1 MNDLLKKEVSG
12 FFINPRSSTPA
23 AGTRSSARCC
33 EECKAKAKHL
43 KELEET
49 LSVKEFLMMRA
60 IEEAQSEEQERNELA
75 GKLVKA
81 EAIAAEL
88 RERIATDDS
97 NKRQQ
102 QQAFMAQ
109 IAAKQQETERKLEA
123 ALEHLE
129 KAKADIVAVTQNRDA
144 TIAKLLLDLAT
155 LQKDLDDKEEVI
167 RVMLLRASIEREEKE
182 ELAREVSQS
191 KALRKQAESEKERWK
206 RLADERGRCTSS
218 SSSSSGS
225 GSSGKQDAA
234 VRPSRRSLGSRTDL
248 DKLVDLRKAHAEE
261 LQSMRSLY
269 GRQIEALDSEIEM
282 YKTKILQLE
291 EVVVE
296 LQHTDV
302 QEQERKR
309 PERQCPAELAKQ
321 LPEPHAG
328 SSTPVQRSWRASN
341 FEEPMKDPAFKEWLE
356 VVKGRHTAHLE
367 DRHWHEVQAFE
378 RQMRVK
384 DEKIGVFRSQLLAME
399 AETKKL
405 KSELETLRGQ
415 SSTKDKCRSEVTDE
429 KNDQTTFSMNKCV
442 RSLDGDYG
450 PNVVVNTEVSS
461 DVKLEQD
468 MVEFLNLEIAG
479 AMKKLEEKDME
490 HQANLLK
497 MAENAEAELRQ
508 KDIQLAVVEAELCQM
523 QKRFEERS
531 SGLKASTG
539 ICQEKII
546 MTKNNHDQE
555 SLLEKVQFS
564 STGGQNQTQPN
575 GDSENKAEGL
585 VHPPAATFNSHRLRS
600 ADSLLEEEKAMIL
613 SPADVATNDILH
625 LQDHNVLSDDKET
638 TGSPLQVVGLEK
650 VGKTNIVPAELS
662 DTVLIEKHPK
672 SFSRLH
678 KKTILAA
685 DLQTKGGKSLTKQPS
700 SPFRAADHFP
710 TSRKKMYSPSL
721 VQV

>member
-1 MNDLLKKEVSG
+1 MESPEVEVSTTEIELYDCCKPLEIMSPAAMDHDLTPGRRNLMNKYLSLKENEPWPLLAEYFGVALAFAALGALIRGLKYGSQGSSTEAAESVKLSLKLQRVALQAMLKGAMERLQCLAQNAQDLKQRLKESTDARTEERTAWEIDKTNLLQKIADAKMDVAEMKRRREEDAKANEKVVQIYASQEQNWRSESKKLRHEIDLLRNDLLKKEVSG
-12 FFINPRSSTPA
+12 FFINPRSLTPA

-49 LSVKEFLMMRA
+49 LSEKEFLMMRA

-109 IAAKQQETERKLEA
+109 IAAKHQETERKLEA

-182 ELAREVSQS
+182 ELAREVSHS

-321 LPEPHAG
+321 LPEPHAE

-341 FEEPMKDPAFKEWLE
+341 FE
-356 VVKGRHTAHLE
+356 GN
-367 DRHWHEVQAFE
+367 
-378 RQMRVK
+378 MRP
-384 DEKIGVFRSQLLAME
+384 ISL
-399 AETKKL
+399 
-405 KSELETLRGQ
+405 
-415 SSTKDKCRSEVTDE
+415 SSFAC
-429 KNDQTTFSMNKCV
+429 
-442 RSLDGDYG
+442 
-450 PNVVVNTEVSS
+450 
-461 DVKLEQD
+461 
-468 MVEFLNLEIAG
+468 
-479 AMKKLEEKDME
+479 
-490 HQANLLK
+490 
-497 MAENAEAELRQ
+497 
-508 KDIQLAVVEAELCQM
+508 
-523 QKRFEERS
+523 
-531 SGLKASTG
+531 
-539 ICQEKII
+539 
-546 MTKNNHDQE
+546 
-555 SLLEKVQFS
+555 FS
-564 STGGQNQTQPN
+564 S
-575 GDSENKAEGL
+575 
-585 VHPPAATFNSHRLRS
+585 
-600 ADSLLEEEKAMIL
+600 
-613 SPADVATNDILH
+613 
-625 LQDHNVLSDDKET
+625 VLSAL
-638 TGSPLQVVGLEK
+638 S
-650 VGKTNIVPAELS
+650 IVLDA
-662 DTVLIEKHPK
+662 V
-672 SFSRLH
+672 
-678 KKTILAA
+678 
-685 DLQTKGGKSLTKQPS
+685 
-700 SPFRAADHFP
+700 
-710 TSRKKMYSPSL
+710 
-721 VQV
+721 

>member
-1 MNDLLKKEVSG
+1 LRNDLLKKEVSG
-12 FFINPRSSTPA
+12 FFINPRSLTPA

-49 LSVKEFLMMRA
+49 LSEKEFLMMRA

-109 IAAKQQETERKLEA
+109 IAAKHQETERKLEA

-182 ELAREVSQS
+182 ELAREVSHS

-321 LPEPHAG
+321 LPEPHAE

-384 DEKIGVFRSQLLAME
+384 DEKIGVFRSQLLAMG

-429 KNDQTTFSMNKCV
+429 KNNQTTLSMNKCV

-450 PNVVVNTEVSS
+450 PNVVVNTQVSS

-468 MVEFLNLEIAG
+468 MVELLNLEIAG
-479 AMKKLEEKDME
+479 AM
-490 HQANLLK
+490 
-497 MAENAEAELRQ
+497 
-508 KDIQLAVVEAELCQM
+508 
-523 QKRFEERS
+523 
-531 SGLKASTG
+531 
-539 ICQEKII
+539 
-546 MTKNNHDQE
+546 
-555 SLLEKVQFS
+555 
-564 STGGQNQTQPN
+564 
-575 GDSENKAEGL
+575 
-585 VHPPAATFNSHRLRS
+585 
-600 ADSLLEEEKAMIL
+600 
-613 SPADVATNDILH
+613 
-625 LQDHNVLSDDKET
+625 
-638 TGSPLQVVGLEK
+638 
-650 VGKTNIVPAELS
+650 
-662 DTVLIEKHPK
+662 
-672 SFSRLH
+672 
-678 KKTILAA
+678 
-685 DLQTKGGKSLTKQPS
+685 
-700 SPFRAADHFP
+700 
-710 TSRKKMYSPSL
+710 
-721 VQV
+721 